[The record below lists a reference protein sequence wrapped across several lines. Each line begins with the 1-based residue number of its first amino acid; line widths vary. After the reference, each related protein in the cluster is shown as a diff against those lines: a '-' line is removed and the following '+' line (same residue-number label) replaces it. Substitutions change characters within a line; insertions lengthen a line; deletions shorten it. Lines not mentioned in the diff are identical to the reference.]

1 MDPVS
6 EPATFDALLVR
17 ILEGRAPLPARQA
30 AARGALPLPRAALVR
45 LYIHLKND
53 DNEQVRQDA
62 EASLSGLDVEALRE
76 VFDDPDCDAS
86 VLDFFAVR
94 AARDEGLAERIA
106 FHRAVPTSALE
117 TLAARGNAAVIELV
131 LTNQERLLSQPELLD
146 RVSTN
151 PALRADQRGRIL
163 ELLDRASREHERR
176 LERESSAGAAST
188 PVDTP
193 DLEEA
198 ARLLEVDVGDLFAA
212 SEIMGGEELEQS
224 EDPQLRSAYRRILTL
239 NTAQKAILAMKGG
252 REERM
257 ILVRD
262 TSKIVSSAVLR
273 NPRLTEEDV
282 EAISRIRNV
291 SGEILR
297 QIGQSREWN
306 KHHGVVVALV
316 QNPRTPQGVTT
327 NFVPRLRN
335 QELKKLQA
343 NHDVPELIRRM
354 AKRTL
359 LTRTQQSGTIK
370 KKH

>member
-1 MDPVS
+1 VS
-6 EPATFDALLVR
+6 EPTAFDALVAR
-17 ILEGRAPLPARQA
+17 ILEGRAPLPARMA

-45 LYIHLKND
+45 LYIHLKTD
-53 DNEQVRQDA
+53 ENEQVRQDA
-62 EASLSGLDVEALRE
+62 EASLSGLDHDALRE
-76 VFDDPDCDAS
+76 VFDDPGCDPA
-86 VLDFFAVR
+86 VLEFFAQR
-94 AARDEGLAERIA
+94 AARDEALAERIA
-106 FHRAVPTSALE
+106 FHRAVPTAALE
-117 TLAARGNAAVIELV
+117 ILAARGSSAVIELV

-163 ELLDRASREHERR
+163 ELLDRAAREHERR
-176 LERESSAGAAST
+176 LERQGAAVET
-188 PVDTP
+188 EDGIETP
-193 DLEEA
+193 DIEEA
-198 ARLLEVDVGDLFAA
+198 ARLLDVDVGDLFAA
-212 SEIMGGEELEQS
+212 SEILGGEELEQS

-282 EAISRIRNV
+282 EAISRTRNI

-306 KHHGVVVALV
+306 KHHSVVVALV
-316 QNPRTPQGVTT
+316 YNPRTPPGVST
-327 NFVPRLRN
+327 NFISRLRN
-335 QELKKLQA
+335 QELKKLQT

-359 LTRTQQSGTIK
+359 VTRTQQSGLVK

>member
-1 MDPVS
+1 MS
-6 EPATFDALLVR
+6 ETTAFGALVQR
-17 ILEGRAPLPARQA
+17 ILDGQAPLPARQA
-30 AARGALPLPRAALVR
+30 AARGALPLPRAELVR
-45 LYIHLKND
+45 LYIHLKRD

-62 EASLSGLDVEALRE
+62 EASLGALDQEALAE
-76 VFDDPDCDAS
+76 VFDDPACDPA
-86 VLDFFAVR
+86 VLEFFAAR
-94 AARDEGLAERIA
+94 AARDEALAERIA
-106 FHRAVPTSALE
+106 FHRAVPTAALE
-117 TLAARGNAAVIELV
+117 VLAARGSAAVIELV

-163 ELLDRASREHERR
+163 ELLDRAAREHERR
-176 LERESSAGAAST
+176 LEREGSTGAAAT
-188 PVDTP
+188 GDEAP
-193 DLEEA
+193 DFEEA

-262 TSKIVSSAVLR
+262 TNRIVSAAVLR
-273 NPRLTEEDV
+273 NPRLTDEDV

-291 SGEILR
+291 SSDILR
-297 QIGQSREWN
+297 QIGQSRDWT
-306 KHHGVVVALV
+306 KHHAIVVALV
-316 QNPRTPQGVTT
+316 HNPRTPPGVST
-327 NFVPRLRN
+327 NFIPRLRN
-335 QELKKLQA
+335 QELKKLQT

-354 AKRTL
+354 AKRTVV
-359 LTRTQQSGTIK
+359 TRTQQTGAIK
-370 KKH
+370 KKN